1 MEARNQITIL
11 TPAHRKI
18 RDHGKIKQRRNPKI
32 LTEEKFGSKA
42 VDDLSHRLLKFAL
55 IASPLFIAAGFWLLG
70 FSRNEPASFAIESQQ
85 IHSSENQP
93 QIATKTTWAG
103 LQPRKIAENFLQA
116 TTHEERL
123 KWVRESADVAGIV
136 GDYYRNGRGASETML
151 RLRSMDDI
159 ETEEGLLA
167 RFMVEM
173 KDGSERL
180 LFVPYFEGGGR
191 GVDFKSFSIHCS
203 QPWHAILDGST
214 AKADEVR
221 VNLEPASYYNFEFA
235 DETKW
240 FCFAATSP
248 KLDGT
253 LHFYA
258 HRDDPALQAIINYPF
273 ASPLRFTVSIKSTG
287 LSHQH
292 RQWLLSKVLFP
303 GWVEPTTPPM
313 TLEGENG

>member
-1 MEARNQITIL
+1 MEAGNQVTIL
-11 TPAHRKI
+11 TPAYRKI
-18 RDHGKIKQRRNPKI
+18 RDNRTLEQKRNPKKFP
-32 LTEEKFGSKA
+32 EEKFGSNA
-42 VDDLSHRLLKFAL
+42 VDDLSHRLLKIGL
-55 IASPLFIAAGFWLLG
+55 IAAPLLIAAGLWLLG
-70 FSRNEPASFAIESQQ
+70 LSRNEPESFADESLQ
-85 IHSSENQP
+85 IHSSQTHAQNAP
-93 QIATKTTWAG
+93 KATWAG
-103 LQPRKIAENFLQA
+103 LQPRQIAENFLQA

-123 KWVRESADVAGIV
+123 KWVRESTDITDIV
-136 GDYYRNGRGASETML
+136 GEYYRNGRGASETML

-159 ETEEGLLA
+159 DTEEGLLA

-203 QPWHAILDGST
+203 HPWNAILDGSAT
-214 AKADEVR
+214 KTDEVR

-248 KLDGT
+248 KLEGS

-258 HRDDPALQAIINYPF
+258 HRDDPALQALINYPF
-273 ASPLRFTVSIKSTG
+273 ASPLRFTVSIESTG
-287 LSHQH
+287 QSHQH
-292 RQWLLSKVLFP
+292 RQWRLSKVLFP
-303 GWVEPTTPPM
+303 GWVEPTIATRD
-313 TLEGENG
+313 E

>member
-1 MEARNQITIL
+1 MEAGNQVTIL
-11 TPAHRKI
+11 TPAYRKI
-18 RDHGKIKQRRNPKI
+18 RDNRTLEQKHNPKKFS
-32 LTEEKFGSKA
+32 EENFGSNA
-42 VDDLSHRLLKFAL
+42 VDDLSHRFLKIGL
-55 IASPLFIAAGFWLLG
+55 IAAPLLIAAGLWLLG
-70 FSRNEPASFAIESQQ
+70 LSRNEPVSLADESLQ
-85 IHSSENQP
+85 IHSSQTHA
-93 QIATKTTWAG
+93 QSAHKATWAG
-103 LQPRKIAENFLQA
+103 LQPRQIAENFLQA

-123 KWVRESADVAGIV
+123 KWVRESADIAGIV
-136 GDYYRNGRGASETML
+136 GDYYRSGRGASETML

-159 ETEEGLLA
+159 DTEEGLLA

-203 QPWHAILDGST
+203 HPWNAILDGST
-214 AKADEVR
+214 TKTDEVR

-248 KLDGT
+248 KLEGS

-258 HRDDPALQAIINYPF
+258 HRDDPALQALINYPF
-273 ASPLRFTVSIKSTG
+273 ASPLRFTVSIESTG
-287 LSHQH
+287 QSHQH
-292 RQWLLSKVLFP
+292 RQWRLSKVLFP
-303 GWVEPTTPPM
+303 GWVEPTIATRD
-313 TLEGENG
+313 E

>member
-1 MEARNQITIL
+1 MQTGNQATI
-11 TPAHRKI
+11 PAPAYRKI
-18 RDHGKIKQRRNPKI
+18 RKHEKLKRRRNPKRFP
-32 LTEEKFGSKA
+32 EEKFGTNA
-42 VDDLSHRLLKFAL
+42 VDDISHRLLKFGL
-55 IASPLFIAAGFWLLG
+55 IAAPLFIAAGLWLLG
-70 FSRNEPASFAIESQQ
+70 LSRNEPESFADDSQQ
-85 IHSSENQP
+85 IQSPDTHAQSAP
-93 QIATKTTWAG
+93 KATWAG
-103 LQPRKIAENFLQA
+103 LQPRQIAENFLQA

-123 KWVRESADVAGIV
+123 KWVRESDDIAGIV
-136 GDYYRNGRGASETML
+136 GDYYRNGRGDSETML

-159 ETEEGLLA
+159 DTEEGLLA

-203 QPWHAILDGST
+203 HPWNAILDGSAT
-214 AKADEVR
+214 KADEVR

-248 KLDGT
+248 KLEGS

-258 HRDDPALQAIINYPF
+258 SRDDPALQALINYPF
-273 ASPLRFTVSIKSTG
+273 ASPLRFTVSIESSG
-287 LSHQH
+287 QSHQH
-292 RQWLLSKVLFP
+292 RQWRLSKVLFP
-303 GWVEPTTPPM
+303 GWVEPTAAPKNAYRR
-313 TLEGENG
+313 EE